1 MYHMISRKT
10 FIACNSVYFA
20 KRNCNTAGQQSNSKV
35 ITLLDVASWW
45 WWVGWLERRNG
56 VLCKITVND
65 YFTPRSGSNAKKKGT
80 EWDVCCSASLQMEC
94 LLVFHVR
101 VKFRGCRPPTPST
114 NKRLLGPYIPWIAS
128 SSRSLWQTNE
138 RTMMKT
144 IEIVLLR
151 VHLGA
156 ERNCGWVRASALRE
170 TTFKFA

>member
-1 MYHMISRKT
+1 MISRKT

-65 YFTPRSGSNAKKKGT
+65 YFTPRSSSNAKKKGT

-101 VKFRGCRPPTPST
+101 VKFRGCRPPHRHHPRIKDSLVLIYLELHHHPVPYD
-114 NKRLLGPYIPWIAS
+114 KRM
-128 SSRSLWQTNE
+128 NE
-138 RTMMKT
+138 R
-144 IEIVLLR
+144 
-151 VHLGA
+151 
-156 ERNCGWVRASALRE
+156 
-170 TTFKFA
+170 